1 MDIKELRT
9 KSPEELRRL
18 LQEFHAKK
26 HEHALKL
33 AGQQSKQTSELGN
46 LKRTIARIETVLS
59 AATRQSS

>member
-26 HEHALKL
+26 HAHQLKL
-33 AGQQSKQTSELGN
+33 AGRQSTQTSELGS
-46 LKRTIARIETVLS
+46 LKRVIARIETLLVAS
-59 AATRQSS
+59 TRQSS